1 MVVLLTA
8 FVIPEAAA
16 EKHFIDNRVIVNE
29 MSTKLIRVIRPLQN
43 RTFSLRGGVIAGA
56 RVTYSGGD

>member
-16 EKHFIDNRVIVNE
+16 EKHFIDNRVIINE
-29 MSTKLIRVIRPLQN
+29 MITKLIRVI
-43 RTFSLRGGVIAGA
+43 
-56 RVTYSGGD
+56 